1 MNFIILL
8 SITKG
13 MNIVNPKPPIL
24 HENPQGNIESTI
36 RKAYQTAG
44 NAAKKSPQLIL
55 CILQGRSSLYDEI
68 KRIEDTILGIPTQVK
83 IIFFVIFSII
93 EYLLILYLYSVQ
105 CQIK

>member
-1 MNFIILL
+1 
-8 SITKG
+8 

-24 HENPQGNIESTI
+24 HENPQGNIEVAI

-83 IIFFVIFSII
+83 IFFVIFFVISSII
-93 EYLLILYLYSVQ
+93 EYLLILYSCSAQ
-105 CQIK
+105 CQIKY

>member
-1 MNFIILL
+1 
-8 SITKG
+8 

-24 HENPQGNIESTI
+24 HENPQGNIEVAI

-68 KRIEDTILGIPTQVK
+68 KRIEDTVLGVPTQVK
-83 IIFFVIFSII
+83 IVFSLNLYYRMLNFFLSHIVRN
-93 EYLLILYLYSVQ
+93 V
-105 CQIK
+105 K